1 MNRLARILTLSLLV
15 SATTFA
21 DPIDDFLKDVETI
34 AIGES
39 EAKAVEAIDKRLAAG
54 DLAPDAV
61 ARISIRKAK
70 LIAKERTK
78 AGRLII
84 DNVLRVDGVTPETKL
99 KACEEALAILHK
111 TITATPG
118 PKLLR
123 EMSETMLKL
132 PEFQAK
138 GVNRGR
144 MLQFVGATYARRN
157 FCDLACH
164 AYREAADN
172 FTDAPERRVKAL
184 FRTAELALEYR
195 DVATAE
201 KALDDIVAMPDL
213 PPATVQKA
221 KLRKGLAI
229 IGPSG
234 YDWHPAP
241 ERVAQARALIEE
253 ALAPVGHQ
261 YLIPNDEAFKA
272 KARLVYALHRS
283 GNSADAAKI
292 GEETLANSAQSKAAG
307 RLPRGNLHVLV
318 GDILAEIGNY
328 KVAIKHYE
336 QAMGSSLTTPPK
348 TLHKRIATLARK
360 HKDYQR
366 AMQAYADAAALCDR
380 VEGKDEMNLLKGLA
394 GLMSKAIRNKTSL
407 SDSDDVFGKT
417 DDNVNNLN
425 LDEL

>member
-1 MNRLARILTLSLLV
+1 MNRLARILTLSLIV

-21 DPIDDFLKDVETI
+21 DPIDDFLKDVATI

-39 EAKAVEAIDKRLAAG
+39 EAKAVESIDKRLAAG
-54 DLAPDAV
+54 DLPPDAV

-70 LIAKERTK
+70 FIAKERPK
-78 AGRLII
+78 AGKLIL
-84 DNVLRVDGVTPETKL
+84 DNVLRVDGVRPETKL
-99 KACEEALAILHK
+99 AAIDAALGIFSK
-111 TITATPG
+111 STGSSPG
-118 PKLLR
+118 VKQLR
-123 EMSETMLKL
+123 EIKDVVLAL

-144 MLQFVGATYARRN
+144 MLQFVGATYAQRN

-172 FTDAPERRVKAL
+172 FADAPERRVKAL
-184 FRTAELALEYR
+184 FRTAELALNYR

-241 ERVAQARALIEE
+241 ERVAKARALIEE

-261 YLIPNDEAFKA
+261 YLIPNDEAFRA
-272 KARLVYALHRS
+272 KARLVHALHCS

-292 GEETLANSAQSKAAG
+292 GEETLANAAQSKAAG
-307 RLPRGNLHVLV
+307 KLPCGNLHILV
-318 GDILAEIGNY
+318 GDILAEIGDY
-328 KVAIKHYE
+328 KLAIRHYE

-380 VEGKDEMNLLKGLA
+380 VEGKDEMKLLKGLA

-407 SDSDDVFGKT
+407 SESDDVFGKT